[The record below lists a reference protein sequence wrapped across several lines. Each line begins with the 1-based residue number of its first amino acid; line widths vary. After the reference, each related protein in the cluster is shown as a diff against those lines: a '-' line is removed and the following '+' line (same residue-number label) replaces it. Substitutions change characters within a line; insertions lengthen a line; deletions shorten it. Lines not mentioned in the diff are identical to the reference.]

1 MLQRLLLV
9 WLSLLCLLA
18 VAWPGWGLGFDPF
31 SLTKPYLGQMI
42 TATMFAIGCLL
53 PRDEIR
59 QVLARW
65 PTVIGGTAVQYG
77 TMPLIAWGLGK
88 LAGLPEDWMLGVI
101 LVGSVPGAMASNVL
115 TLAARG
121 NVSYSVSLTTTATL
135 LSPIA
140 VPLILYLALN
150 QTDIDAADL
159 AQRAFRDLLLQ
170 VFLPVVVGHVL
181 ARNVSRVEEWS
192 KRFAPAIANLVILW
206 IIAVV
211 VNANHGTLTEPL
223 DHSRLVLVLVLVGI
237 NLVGYAAGY
246 AGGRFMRLP
255 AGKRR
260 ALTLEIG
267 MQNAGLGA
275 TLASRLFPSLP
286 AVALPTALYT
296 FGCMLTGTILAQFWS
311 RRDLGDAPE
320 AESDDQSQS
329 SNRDAHSQ
337 AP

>member
-1 MLQRLLLV
+1 MLQRFLLL
-9 WLSLLCLLA
+9 WLTLLCLLA
-18 VAWPGWGLGFDPF
+18 LAWPELGWGFDPF

-77 TMPLIAWGLGK
+77 TMPLFAWGLGR

-135 LSPIA
+135 LSPVV
-140 VPLILYLALN
+140 VPLILYLTLH
-150 QTDIDAADL
+150 QTDIDAGDIAR
-159 AQRAFRDLLLQ
+159 RAFQDLLLQ
-170 VFLPVVVGHVL
+170 VFLPVVVGHFL
-181 ARNVSRVEEWS
+181 ARNVPRIEQWTT
-192 KRFAPAIANLVILW
+192 RFAPVIANLVILW

-211 VNANHGTLTEPL
+211 VNANHQTLTESL
-223 DHSRLVLVLVLVGI
+223 DGSRLVLVLVLLGI
-237 NLVGYAAGY
+237 NLVGYAAGF
-246 AGGRFMRLP
+246 AGGRIMRLP
-255 AGKRR
+255 DGKRR

-275 TLASRLFPSLP
+275 TLASQLFPSQP

-296 FGCMLTGTILAQFWS
+296 FGCMLTGTLLAQYWS
-311 RRDLGDAPE
+311 RRELRDAPE
-320 AESDDQSQS
+320 ADSPNQM
-329 SNRDAHSQ
+329 
-337 AP
+337 